1 MRAEATGR
9 QLELESRAEAAG
21 RQRELESRAE
31 AAGPQWELEARVDA
45 AGAGGYRRWRSA
57 RMVGGSSLQSGWERN
72 G

>member
-1 MRAEATGR
+1 MAGR
-9 QLELESRAEAAG
+9 LRELESRAEAAG

-57 RMVGGSSLQSGWERN
+57 RMVGGGGLQSGWERN